1 MQMRRLKTLSA
12 HSIHSQRPKFS
23 SQSLCFHALS
33 EYLNDF
39 ILHRIK
45 VVSINVGIC
54 LLSAI
59 KYNIPIFFKKMILQQ
74 LYEQYMCESNDL
86 AN

>member
-1 MQMRRLKTLSA
+1 MRRLKTLSA
-12 HSIHSQRPKFS
+12 HSIQSQRLKLN

-39 ILHRIK
+39 ILYIIK
-45 VVSINVGIC
+45 VIFINVGIC

-59 KYNIPIFFKKMILQQ
+59 KYNIPIFFKKAILQW
-74 LYEQYMCESNDL
+74 L
-86 AN
+86 

>member
-1 MQMRRLKTLSA
+1 MRRLKILSA
-12 HSIHSQRPKFS
+12 HSIQSQRPKLN

-39 ILHRIK
+39 ILYIIK
-45 VVSINVGIC
+45 VVSINIGIC

-59 KYNIPIFFKKMILQQ
+59 KYNIIFFPKRQYCNNYRNNIHVNQMI
-74 LYEQYMCESNDL
+74 
-86 AN
+86 

>member
-1 MQMRRLKTLSA
+1 MRRLKTLSA
-12 HSIHSQRPKFS
+12 HSIQSQRPKFS

-39 ILHRIK
+39 ILHIIK
-45 VVSINVGIC
+45 VVSINIGIF

-59 KYNIPIFFKKMILQQ
+59 KYNIHIFFQKDDIATIIWTIYVWIKGF
-74 LYEQYMCESNDL
+74 S
-86 AN
+86 